1 MATVTGTLSV
11 TVGAS
16 TADGTYSID
25 IGTPPPPSDDKAF
38 IVGPCPL
45 GKDLDT
51 HAEPLRVYPDGSR
64 IADRCDCGNLHTYQ
78 RGEPPEG
85 DVGEDFDVL
94 VDGQSDFSLPSMAGV
109 KSNNPLGRLRWA
121 SYLFKPV
128 SGKADPIVVTEHGYG
143 DDDPSIDGIP
153 RDVQLAYFARAALEM
168 FRIGTRR
175 AYFFQLDDNSD
186 GRYGVFSTTAS
197 GFTPR
202 ESATSIR
209 RILALLR
216 DGAPTARTFTLT
228 PLTMDVEWPAGKR
241 SRQMLFQKA
250 DGSYWLCLWRPDS
263 IWSRGKRTRITV
275 DKVSVTVRFSTPR
288 RVWSFVDLPTDDP
301 GSGVSLGAPLTSFTA
316 SVGSKV
322 SVFKITS
329 GDGRAG
335 LVPQR
340 ARAFTDS
347 LAVVVH
353 PGSPDYQAKSSQ
365 IVPWM
370 NQLGATKARVGWG
383 WQGQLSTDGGQAR
396 TIMDA
401 MAAAG
406 KKFIAVMPSN
416 TDPYNAATLQEV
428 ISSRLA
434 ELDLWA
440 SNLLVLEGPNEPNG
454 KDRTTAQF
462 APTMKTVQPWFF
474 SECRR
479 LFPTVKVGTCALI
492 GYLAKRDCAALATDS
507 DGRPFID
514 SADYVSFHSYY
525 GDNRP
530 VIRPNYYDLPEPAE
544 SSTTEARLWFTVNDL
559 ARRGSNPPLSSG
571 KPIITTET
579 GYHNYLAGGDTDTG
593 AGVTEAQAATLM
605 PLVWASQFAAGIP
618 IVTLYEL
625 LDESDKPPGD
635 EQHYGLV
642 RADGTVKPA
651 FTAIARVSEL
661 VSDPAPNAGTF
672 TPTPVDITVAGT
684 KYLLLQRANGSIIVL
699 LWHDTAGSTVPA
711 SVTTGAEWSS
721 RSWVD
726 LAATPTTTTARKS
739 WSIPV
744 RDGLTVL
751 ELTPA

>member
-153 RDVQLAYFARAALEM
+153 RDVQLVYFARAALEM

-197 GFTPR
+197 GFTAR

-216 DGAPTARTFTLT
+216 DDAPTARTFTLT
-228 PLTMDVEWPAGKR
+228 PLMMDVVWPAGKR

-301 GSGVSLGAPLTSFTA
+301 TRGVSLGAPLTSFTA

-322 SVFKITS
+322 SVFKIT
-329 GDGRAG
+329 
-335 LVPQR
+335 
-340 ARAFTDS
+340 T
-347 LAVVVH
+347 
-353 PGSPDYQAKSSQ
+353 
-365 IVPWM
+365 
-370 NQLGATKARVGWG
+370 
-383 WQGQLSTDGGQAR
+383 
-396 TIMDA
+396 
-401 MAAAG
+401 
-406 KKFIAVMPSN
+406 
-416 TDPYNAATLQEV
+416 
-428 ISSRLA
+428 
-434 ELDLWA
+434 
-440 SNLLVLEGPNEPNG
+440 
-454 KDRTTAQF
+454 
-462 APTMKTVQPWFF
+462 
-474 SECRR
+474 
-479 LFPTVKVGTCALI
+479 
-492 GYLAKRDCAALATDS
+492 
-507 DGRPFID
+507 
-514 SADYVSFHSYY
+514 
-525 GDNRP
+525 
-530 VIRPNYYDLPEPAE
+530 
-544 SSTTEARLWFTVNDL
+544 
-559 ARRGSNPPLSSG
+559 
-571 KPIITTET
+571 
-579 GYHNYLAGGDTDTG
+579 
-593 AGVTEAQAATLM
+593 
-605 PLVWASQFAAGIP
+605 
-618 IVTLYEL
+618 
-625 LDESDKPPGD
+625 
-635 EQHYGLV
+635 
-642 RADGTVKPA
+642 
-651 FTAIARVSEL
+651 
-661 VSDPAPNAGTF
+661 
-672 TPTPVDITVAGT
+672 
-684 KYLLLQRANGSIIVL
+684 
-699 LWHDTAGSTVPA
+699 
-711 SVTTGAEWSS
+711 
-721 RSWVD
+721 
-726 LAATPTTTTARKS
+726 
-739 WSIPV
+739 
-744 RDGLTVL
+744 
-751 ELTPA
+751 

>member
-1 MATVTGTLSV
+1 
-11 TVGAS
+11 
-16 TADGTYSID
+16 
-25 IGTPPPPSDDKAF
+25 
-38 IVGPCPL
+38 
-45 GKDLDT
+45 
-51 HAEPLRVYPDGSR
+51 
-64 IADRCDCGNLHTYQ
+64 
-78 RGEPPEG
+78 
-85 DVGEDFDVL
+85 
-94 VDGQSDFSLPSMAGV
+94 
-109 KSNNPLGRLRWA
+109 
-121 SYLFKPV
+121 
-128 SGKADPIVVTEHGYG
+128 
-143 DDDPSIDGIP
+143 
-153 RDVQLAYFARAALEM
+153 
-168 FRIGTRR
+168 
-175 AYFFQLDDNSD
+175 
-186 GRYGVFSTTAS
+186 
-197 GFTPR
+197 
-202 ESATSIR
+202 
-209 RILALLR
+209 
-216 DGAPTARTFTLT
+216 
-228 PLTMDVEWPAGKR
+228 
-241 SRQMLFQKA
+241 
-250 DGSYWLCLWRPDS
+250 
-263 IWSRGKRTRITV
+263 
-275 DKVSVTVRFSTPR
+275 
-288 RVWSFVDLPTDDP
+288 
-301 GSGVSLGAPLTSFTA
+301 
-316 SVGSKV
+316 
-322 SVFKITS
+322 
-329 GDGRAG
+329 
-335 LVPQR
+335 
-340 ARAFTDS
+340 
-347 LAVVVH
+347 
-353 PGSPDYQAKSSQ
+353 
-365 IVPWM
+365 
-370 NQLGATKARVGWG
+370 
-383 WQGQLSTDGGQAR
+383 
-396 TIMDA
+396 
-401 MAAAG
+401 
-406 KKFIAVMPSN
+406 MPSN
-416 TDPYNAATLQEV
+416 TDPYDAATLRDV

-454 KDRTTAQF
+454 KNRTTAQF

-492 GYLAKRDCAALATDS
+492 GYLAKRDCAELATDS

-530 VIRPNYYDLPEPAE
+530 VIRPNYYDLPEPAA

-579 GYHNYLAGGDTDTG
+579 GYHNYLAGGDDDTG

-625 LDESDKPPGD
+625 LDEPDKPPGD
-635 EQHYGLV
+635 EQHYGLI